1 MYKFDIC
8 HRLFQHL
15 VAGGPVRAARRR
27 QAGFTMPELVTT
39 MAIGAVL
46 TAVGV
51 PTYRYVTNS
60 SRVSSEINGLLG
72 DLQYARAEA
81 IKEGQTVTVCASTDG
96 ATCSGAATWQTG
108 WIVYS
113 DSNGNQAVDAG
124 EPIRRV
130 QPTFRTTDTLDGG
143 LLAAVT
149 FNRNGFAVGLAGN
162 STFTLHDASNSA
174 VWTRCVL
181 ITQVGRMQ
189 TELSGVGAC
198 L

>member
-1 MYKFDIC
+1 VHKFVLC
-8 HRLFQHL
+8 HRMVDRL
-15 VAGGPVRAARRR
+15 ARRR
-27 QAGFTMPELVTT
+27 HPSRTRRRHAGFTMPELVTT
-39 MAIGAVL
+39 MAIGAIL

-81 IKEGQTVTVCASTDG
+81 IKEGQTVTVCASADG
-96 ATCSGAATWQTG
+96 ATCSGVTTWQTG
-108 WIVYS
+108 WIVFS
-113 DSNGNQAVDAG
+113 DSNGNQAVDVG

-130 QPTFRTTDTLDGG
+130 QPAFKGTDTLSGTP
-143 LLAAVT
+143 LAAVT

-162 STFTLHDASNSA
+162 STFTLHDASNTA
-174 VWTRCVL
+174 VWSRCVL
-181 ITQVGRMQ
+181 VTQVGRMLTQ
-189 TELSGVGAC
+189 LSGVGAC